1 MLAPTS
7 RPAAE
12 NGAWKNIDGEWRQL
26 YGNFDRDGIS
36 VEYHSFR
43 SRKELDWARS
53 FHQDSLEICLN
64 LQGSGRLQAG
74 ARQVSLGV
82 RTIAFYTHTHSA
94 RLAATRAADELH
106 HFVTVEMDRNF
117 LERQVGTA
125 VDHLHGDVGTF
136 LTAHTAAPVF
146 AMVQPMPVAVQNT
159 AHALIEP
166 PIQGASQAQQLW
178 YQAKVLELMA
188 LLLFVPDPKHK
199 GSASELFCERQKRV
213 GRERVE
219 QVRALLERD
228 LENPPTL
235 EQLASA
241 VGCGA
246 FHLSRSFSQH
256 LGQTI
261 PQYLR
266 QVRMER
272 AAQMLREGRSNVTE
286 TAIAVGYSSLSHFSK
301 AFWETHGCCPGL
313 YGNAKLASAVT
324 RIRPVRSKGKVV
336 SAG

>member
-1 MLAPTS
+1 MLAPTPNS
-7 RPAAE
+7 AAE
-12 NGAWKNIDGEWRQL
+12 NGAWKHIDGEWRQL
-26 YGNFDRDGIS
+26 YGNFEQQGVS

-43 SRKELDWARS
+43 SAKELDWARS
-53 FHQDSLEICLN
+53 FHHDSLEICLN

-74 ARQVSLGV
+74 AREVSLGV
-82 RTIAFYTHTHSA
+82 RTIAFYTHARSA
-94 RLAATRAADELH
+94 RLSATRAADERH
-106 HFVTVEMDRNF
+106 HFITVEMNRGF
-117 LERQVGTA
+117 LERQVGA
-125 VDHLHGDVGTF
+125 AADHLHADLNTF
-136 LTAHTAAPVF
+136 LVARENAPVF
-146 AMVQPMPVAVQNT
+146 AMVQPMSVVVQNT
-159 AHALIEP
+159 VHALVEP
-166 PIQGASQAQQLW
+166 PIQGAERVQHLW

-199 GSASELFCERQKRV
+199 GSASELFCDRQKRL
-213 GRERVE
+213 GRERVD

-235 EQLASA
+235 EQLAKE

-266 QVRMER
+266 QMRMER

-286 TAIAVGYSSLSHFSK
+286 TAMAVGYSSLSHFSK

-313 YGNAKLASAVT
+313 YGNAKLANAMT
-324 RIRPVRSKGKVV
+324 RIKPVRKGKLPVV
-336 SAG
+336 D

>member
-1 MLAPTS
+1 MLVTKLH
-7 RPAAE
+7 PASE
-12 NGAWKNIDGEWRQL
+12 NGAWRNIDGEWRQL
-26 YGNFDRDGIS
+26 YGNFERQGIS

-43 SRKELDWARS
+43 SGKELDWARS

-64 LQGSGRLQAG
+64 LQGSGRLQTG
-74 ARQVSLGV
+74 AREVSLGV
-82 RTIAFYTHTHSA
+82 RTIAFYTHASSSK
-94 RLAATRAADELH
+94 LSATRAANELH
-106 HFVTVEMDRNF
+106 HFITVEMNRGF
-117 LERQVGTA
+117 LERQVGA
-125 VDHLHGDVGTF
+125 AADHLHEDVGTF
-136 LTAHTAAPVF
+136 LTARVAAPVF
-146 AMVQPMPVAVQNT
+146 ALVQPMSVAVQNT

-166 PIQGASQAQQLW
+166 PIQGAPQVQQLW

-199 GSASELFCERQKRV
+199 SSASELFCERQKRV

-235 EQLASA
+235 EQLARE

-246 FHLSRSFSQH
+246 FHLSRSFSQYV
-256 LGQTI
+256 GQTI

-313 YGNAKLASAVT
+313 YGNAKLASAMT
-324 RIRPVRSKGKVV
+324 RIKPIRRVKSV
-336 SAG
+336 